1 MTTESKKIKVTLIK
15 SPIGAKANHR
25 ASVKG
30 LGLRNMRDSVE
41 LQDTPAVRGMINVV
55 SHLVKV
61 G

>member
-1 MTTESKKIKVTLIK
+1 MTSDSKKIKVTLIK

-30 LGLRNMRDSVE
+30 LGLRNMRDTVE
-41 LQDTPAVRGMINVV
+41 LQDTPAIRGMINVV

>member
-41 LQDTPAVRGMINVV
+41 LQDTPAIRGMINVV

>member
-1 MTTESKKIKVTLIK
+1 MTSDSKKIKVTLIK

-30 LGLRNMRDSVE
+30 LGLRNMRDTVE
-41 LQDTPAVRGMINVV
+41 LQDTPAIRGMINIV

>member
-1 MTTESKKIKVTLIK
+1 MTADDGKIKVTLIK

-30 LGLRNMRDSVE
+30 LGLRNLRDTVE
-41 LQDTPAVRGMINVV
+41 VADTPAIRGMIDAV

>member
-1 MTTESKKIKVTLIK
+1 MTSDSKKIKVTLIK

-30 LGLRNMRDSVE
+30 LGLRNMRDTVE
-41 LQDTPAVRGMINVV
+41 LQDTPAIRGMINLV

>member
-1 MTTESKKIKVTLIK
+1 VTTDSKKIKVTLIK

-41 LQDTPAVRGMINVV
+41 VQDTPAIRGMINVV

>member
-1 MTTESKKIKVTLIK
+1 MTTDNQKIKVTLTK

-30 LGLRNMRDSVE
+30 LGLRNMHDTVE
-41 LQDTPAVRGMINVV
+41 LQDTPAIRGMINVV

>member
-1 MTTESKKIKVTLIK
+1 MTSDSKKIKVTLIK
-15 SPIGAKANHR
+15 SPIGAKVNHR

-30 LGLRNMRDSVE
+30 LGLRNMRDTVE
-41 LQDTPAVRGMINVV
+41 LQDTPAIRGMINCV

>member
-1 MTTESKKIKVTLIK
+1 VTTDSKKIKVTLIK

-30 LGLRNMRDSVE
+30 LGLRNMRDTVE
-41 LQDTPAVRGMINVV
+41 LQDTPAIRGMINVV

>member
-1 MTTESKKIKVTLIK
+1 MTRDSKKIKVTLIK

-30 LGLRNMRDSVE
+30 LGLRTMRDTVE
-41 LQDTPAVRGMINVV
+41 LQDTPAIRGMINVV

>member
-1 MTTESKKIKVTLIK
+1 VTSDSKKIKVTLIK

-25 ASVKG
+25 ASVRG
-30 LGLRNMRDSVE
+30 LGLRNMRDTVE
-41 LQDTPAVRGMINVV
+41 LQDTPAIRGMINVV

>member
-1 MTTESKKIKVTLIK
+1 MTTDNKKIKVTLTK

-30 LGLRNMRDSVE
+30 LGLRNMHDTVE
-41 LQDTPAVRGMINVV
+41 LQDTPAIRGMINLV

>member
-1 MTTESKKIKVTLIK
+1 MTTDNEKIKVTLIK

-30 LGLRNMRDSVE
+30 LGLRNLRDTVE
-41 LQDTPAVRGMINVV
+41 VHDTPAIRGMINVV

>member
-1 MTTESKKIKVTLIK
+1 VTTDSKKIKVTLIK

-30 LGLRNMRDSVE
+30 LGLRNMRDTVE
-41 LQDTPAVRGMINVV
+41 VQDTPAIRGMINVV

>member
-1 MTTESKKIKVTLIK
+1 MTTENKKVKVTLVK

-30 LGLRNMRDSVE
+30 LGLRTMHQTVE
-41 LQDTPAVRGMINVV
+41 VQDTPANRGMINLVN
-55 SHLVKV
+55 HLVKV